1 MTSPIPALD
10 LADRMIAT
18 GELTA
23 TPERVAE
30 LLGVPTS
37 RVSAA
42 LAVARDDGSIVS
54 ITRGLYGAVQKGWR
68 RMRTQPPADYLDALM
83 EHLGHGYYLAY
94 RSAARAY
101 GVGHRSP
108 RCVQVAVDSYCR
120 ERRIGD
126 VLVCFY
132 MNRRVG
138 QVPTARR
145 QLGDYEVTA
154 SIPEVTVFDL
164 VERLVGVGGG
174 FAEVGNNLGDF
185 QATNQQLNAD
195 VLLEVSELFP
205 CAVVQRT
212 GHILES
218 MRKDLGPWVTEPLD
232 LDPLAESVH
241 RRGARLLDLAT
252 PRSFIDWTGPDVAV
266 DDRWKIRVNCDIDHD
281 LVGKSKR
288 LM

>member
-1 MTSPIPALD
+1 
-10 LADRMIAT
+10 MIAT

-23 TPERVAE
+23 TPERVGE

-42 LAVARDDGSIVS
+42 LAVARDDDSIVS
-54 ITRGLYGAVQKGWR
+54 VTRGLYGAVKKHWR

-83 EHLGHGYYLAY
+83 EHLGHRYYLAY
-94 RSAARAY
+94 RSAALAY
-101 GVGHRSP
+101 GVGHRP
-108 RCVQVAVDSYCR
+108 PQCVQVAVDSYCR
-120 ERRIGD
+120 DRWIGD
-126 VLVCFY
+126 VWVCFY
-132 MNRRVG
+132 RNQRVG
-138 QVPTARR
+138 KVPTARR
-145 QLGDYEVTA
+145 GFLNYEATV

-164 VERLVGVGGG
+164 VDRLVEAGGG
-174 FAEVGNNLGDF
+174 FAEVGNNFGDF
-185 QATNQQLNAD
+185 QASTQQLDAG

-218 MRKDLGPWVTEPLD
+218 VCRDLGPWVTEPLD
-232 LDPLAESVH
+232 LDPMAESVH

-266 DDRWKIRVNCDIDHD
+266 DDRWKVRVNRDIDHD
-281 LVGKSKR
+281 HVGKSMR
-288 LM
+288 GMI

>member
-1 MTSPIPALD
+1 MAAPIPARD
-10 LADRMIAT
+10 LADHMIAT

-23 TPERVAE
+23 TPERVGE

-42 LAVARDDGSIVS
+42 LAVARDDDSIVS
-54 ITRGLYGAVQKGWR
+54 VTRGLYGAVKKHWR

-83 EHLGHGYYLAY
+83 GHLGHRYYLAY
-94 RSAARAY
+94 RCAARAY
-101 GVGHRSP
+101 GVGHRPP
-108 RCVQVAVDSYCR
+108 RIVQVAVDSYCR

-132 MNRRVG
+132 RNQRVG
-138 QVPTARR
+138 KVPTARR
-145 QLGDYEVTA
+145 RYGDYEVTA

-164 VERLVGVGGG
+164 VERLVPAGGG
-174 FAEVGNNLGDF
+174 FAEVGNNLGEF
-185 QATNQQLNAD
+185 QSPQQLDAGI
-195 VLLEVSELFP
+195 LLEVSKLFP

-218 MRKDLGPWVTEPLD
+218 MSRDLGPWVTEPLD
-232 LDPLAESVH
+232 LDPLVESVH

-266 DDRWKIRVNCDIDHD
+266 DDRWKVRVNRDIDHD
-281 LVGKSKR
+281 LMGKSKQG
-288 LM
+288 MI